1 MFDGFGYDRVLGVFT
16 DADFGFVCLCFRGS
30 GLTVV
35 VFFFWIRQV
44 MYQQVLVL
52 VYCLSGF

>member
-1 MFDGFGYDRVLGVFT
+1 MVRLLRLRQGVGFFT

-35 VFFFWIRQV
+35 VLFLIRQV
-44 MYQQVLVL
+44 VAFSSYVFV
-52 VYCLSGF
+52 CS

>member
-1 MFDGFGYDRVLGVFT
+1 MVWLLRLRQGVGFFT

-35 VFFFWIRQV
+35 VLFFLIRQV
-44 MYQQVLVL
+44 VAFSSYVFV
-52 VYCLSGF
+52 CS